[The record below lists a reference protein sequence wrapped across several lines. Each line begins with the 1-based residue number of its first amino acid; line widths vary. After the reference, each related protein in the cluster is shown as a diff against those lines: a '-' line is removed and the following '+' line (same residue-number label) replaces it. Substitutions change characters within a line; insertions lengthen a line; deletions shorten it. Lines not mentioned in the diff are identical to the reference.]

1 MKRARTHLCIVFLY
15 IFARARFQNF
25 EVKFAKHTD
34 RGVMRRHSRENS
46 NQSRFPSSSHV
57 TLCFFFFLKRTAQQ
71 QTTTTTTTT
80 HSFLSL
86 FPFEEE
92 ASEEEEEEQ
101 EEEENG
107 VHATA
112 RSPVARHR
120 RHGL

>member
-1 MKRARTHLCIVFLY
+1 MYARVFPK
-15 IFARARFQNF
+15 F
-25 EVKFAKHTD
+25 EVKFLKKGTRKIYPQTSERNA
-34 RGVMRRHSRENS
+34 
-46 NQSRFPSSSHV
+46 
-57 TLCFFFFLKRTAQQ
+57 LFFFLKR
-71 QTTTTTTTT
+71 TTTTTT

-92 ASEEEEEEQ
+92 EEEEEK
-101 EEEENG
+101 EENG

>member
-1 MKRARTHLCIVFLY
+1 MYARVFPK
-15 IFARARFQNF
+15 FK
-25 EVKFAKHTD
+25 VKFLKKGTRKIYPQTSERNA
-34 RGVMRRHSRENS
+34 
-46 NQSRFPSSSHV
+46 
-57 TLCFFFFLKRTAQQ
+57 LFFFLKR
-71 QTTTTTTTT
+71 TTTTT

-92 ASEEEEEEQ
+92 EEE

-107 VHATA
+107 VHTTA